1 MCLQFGSRRP
11 AAAVFAVAGNLGL
24 ISQFEFGAQ
33 NAGAVAGVAEQA
45 SGECGLLGGD
55 IVVAEVVGLDGAG
68 QSVGRLSKMWRCT
81 VSQKTSITMGVGE
94 SVCRVSRI

>member
-1 MCLQFGSRRP
+1 MCLQFSSRRP

-33 NAGAVAGVAEQA
+33 SAGGIARGAEQA

-55 IVVAEVVGLDGAG
+55 IVVAEAVGLDGAG
-68 QSVGRLSKMWRCT
+68 
-81 VSQKTSITMGVGE
+81 E
-94 SVCRVSRI
+94 SVRRLPKM